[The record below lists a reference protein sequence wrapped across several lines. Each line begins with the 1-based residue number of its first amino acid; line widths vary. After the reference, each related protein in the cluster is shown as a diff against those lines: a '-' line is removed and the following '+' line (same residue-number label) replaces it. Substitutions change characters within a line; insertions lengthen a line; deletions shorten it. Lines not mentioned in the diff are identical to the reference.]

1 MFRSKEII
9 SDLSLSLWH
18 FCNKIKLI
26 HRLCIL
32 LTIAMS
38 KKFVELGTLG
48 ILTFDDVQINAA
60 QLTPNG
66 PAFYQEKKL
75 YKDRT
80 IAS

>member
-1 MFRSKEII
+1 
-9 SDLSLSLWH
+9 
-18 FCNKIKLI
+18 
-26 HRLCIL
+26 
-32 LTIAMS
+32 MS

-80 IAS
+80 IASKYRLFVEKSTKWGNWKFVIKIKITNI